1 MEGTQMRTFVV
12 ELGTGVDLH
21 GQDPTKAAVRA
32 VRDAFQHVSLPGLR
46 AVAGVTDMSSVQV
59 DVTIAVPA
67 EAGTVD
73 LEQVKAQFPIGTVN
87 VSVQAGGLLAPGEAF
102 RPEMGDKI
110 DAILMANAVIVVRV
124 P

>member
-1 MEGTQMRTFVV
+1 MRTFVV

-32 VRDAFQHVSLPGLR
+32 VRNAFQHVSLPGLR
-46 AVAGVTDMSSVQV
+46 AVAGVEDMSTVQV
-59 DVTIAVPA
+59 DVKLGVPA
-67 EAGTVD
+67 AAGDVD
-73 LEQVKAQFPIGTVN
+73 AEQVKAQFPIGTVS
-87 VSVQAGGLLAPGEAF
+87 VSVEPGGLMATGEAF

-110 DAILMANAVIVVRV
+110 DAILMVNAVIFVRV